1 VNVARSSILV
11 LLADLALA
19 AVIVTT
25 ARNRRMSE
33 RLVLG
38 WLLVCALIASL
49 AIWRPGIDRLAAA
62 LDIYYA
68 PSALF
73 AIALAG
79 LLLVVYRLSVE
90 VAEQKQRV
98 RRLAQEIALLNAKQP
113 PASEPAASK

>member
-1 VNVARSSILV
+1 MARSSLLV
-11 LLADLALA
+11 LLADALLAF
-19 AVIVTT
+19 VIVTT
-25 ARNRRMSE
+25 ARKRRISE
-33 RLVLG
+33 RLMLG

-73 AIALAG
+73 AIAFAG

-90 VAEQKQRV
+90 LAEQKQRM
-98 RRLAQEIALLNAKQP
+98 RRLAQEIALLTAK
-113 PASEPAASK
+113 SPAAGAPEKG